1 MRAVLLVAA
10 REIRQVM
17 ATRGFWVMLLV
28 VPLALAASGF
38 ASSKLAPERSSA
50 YIIVDRTGRF
60 AADLERGLDLGY
72 QQRTLRDLSTY
83 VDRWKL
89 GAVDPQAPWANRK
102 SWLSECEVRR
112 FADAGGAE
120 AAVKRL
126 APNLPKGAPAFD
138 VPKPLFVRAAPP
150 AGVPIDRGAE
160 AFGQA
165 IAKPLQNDVVTPKGK
180 LPYALAV
187 YIPENYGQPGA
198 VARIWTSG
206 RPDFGLLDDVRGGLG
221 AALRRLALERS
232 GIAPERAVQLD
243 SLRAPVA
250 VSEPPPGQGRSVI
263 ATRSI
268 IPIALVY
275 LLLITAITTGS
286 MMLQGLVE
294 ERSNKLIESV
304 LACIKPDALM
314 QGKLLGLG
322 VVGMVIILVWA
333 GCAVGAAYSF
343 AGVLADVL
351 RPSLEALDNPWIVV
365 AMIFYFLS
373 GYIVLSMVFLAIGS
387 VSDSMQ
393 DAQAYLTPVI
403 MLVMIPVV
411 ILMQAALRSPDE
423 FIVQLLS
430 WIPLYTPFAML
441 ARLGTGVSLAEI
453 VGTSALLVVFMA
465 VELMILG
472 RVFRSSLLSAGKPG
486 WRELVRKV
494 RFSTEERQGAPRR
507 ATR

>member
-10 REIRQVM
+10 REIRQVVG
-17 ATRGFWVMLLV
+17 TRGFWVMLLV
-28 VPLALAASGF
+28 VPLAIAASGF

-50 YIIVDRTGRF
+50 YTIVDRTGRF
-60 AADLERGLDLGY
+60 GAELERRLDLGY

-89 GAVDPQAPWANRK
+89 AAVDPRAPWADRQ
-102 SWLSECEVRR
+102 SWLSESEVRR

-120 AAVKRL
+120 TAVKRL
-126 APNLPKGAPAFD
+126 APHLPEGAPLFD
-138 VPKPLFVRAAPP
+138 VPKPLFVKAAPP
-150 AGVPIDRGAE
+150 AGVPLDQGAE
-160 AFGQA
+160 AFGEG
-165 IAKPLQNDVVTPKGK
+165 IEMPLQNDVVTAKGK

-187 YIPENYGQPGA
+187 YIPETYGQPGGL
-198 VARIWTSG
+198 ARIWTSG
-206 RPDFGLLDDVRGGLG
+206 RPDYGLLDEVRAGLS
-221 AALRRLALERS
+221 AELRRQALERS
-232 GIAPERAVQLD
+232 GVAPEAAAQVET
-243 SLRAPVA
+243 LRAPVA

-263 ATRSI
+263 TTQSL

-294 ERSNKLIESV
+294 ERANKLIESV

-343 AGVLADVL
+343 AGAMADVL
-351 RPSLEALDNPWIVV
+351 RPSLEALDNPWIVL

-403 MLVMIPVV
+403 MLVMIPVI

-423 FIVQLLS
+423 LIVQVLS
-430 WIPLYTPFAML
+430 WIPFYTPFAML
-441 ARLGTGVSLAEI
+441 ARLGTGVTAFEI
-453 VGTSALLVVFMA
+453 LGTGALLLAFTVLQFVF
-465 VELMILG
+465 LG
-472 RVFRSSLLSAGKPG
+472 RLFRASLLSAGKPG
-486 WRELVRKV
+486 WREIVRKV
-494 RFSTEERQGAPRR
+494 RLSGAKG
-507 ATR
+507 

>member
-1 MRAVLLVAA
+1 
-10 REIRQVM
+10 
-17 ATRGFWVMLLV
+17 
-28 VPLALAASGF
+28 
-38 ASSKLAPERSSA
+38 
-50 YIIVDRTGRF
+50 
-60 AADLERGLDLGY
+60 
-72 QQRTLRDLSTY
+72 
-83 VDRWKL
+83 
-89 GAVDPQAPWANRK
+89 
-102 SWLSECEVRR
+102 
-112 FADAGGAE
+112 
-120 AAVKRL
+120 VKRL
-126 APNLPKGAPAFD
+126 APHLAKGTPAFD
-138 VPKPLFVRAAPP
+138 IPHPLFVRVPPP
-150 AGVPIDRGAE
+150 AGVPLVQGAE
-160 AFGQA
+160 AFGKA
-165 IAKPLQNDVVTPKGK
+165 IEKPLQNDVVTPKGK

-187 YIPENYGQPGA
+187 YIPENYGRAGG

-206 RPDFGLLDDVRGGLG
+206 RPDYGLLGEVHESLS
-221 AALRRLALERS
+221 AALRRQALERNGVS
-232 GIAPERAVQLD
+232 PAAAAQIET
-243 SLRAPVA
+243 LRAPIA

-275 LLLITAITTGS
+275 LLLITAVTTGS

-322 VVGMVIILVWA
+322 VVGLVIILVWA

-343 AGVLADVL
+343 AGVMADVL
-351 RPSLEALDNPWIVV
+351 RPSLEALDNPWIVL

-423 FIVQLLS
+423 LIVQVLS
-430 WIPLYTPFAML
+430 WIPFYTPFAML
-441 ARLGTGVSLAEI
+441 ARLGTGVSLPEI
-453 VGTSALLVVFMA
+453 IGTSALLVLFMA
-465 VELMILG
+465 LELIVLG
-472 RVFRSSLLSAGKPG
+472 RLFRASLLSAGKPG
-486 WRELVRKV
+486 WREIVRKV
-494 RFSTEERQGAPRR
+494 RFSGAE
-507 ATR
+507 A

>member
-1 MRAVLLVAA
+1 MKAVLLVAV
-10 REIRQVM
+10 REIRQVIG
-17 ATRGFWVMLLV
+17 TRGFWVMLLV

-50 YIIVDRTGRF
+50 YLIVDRTGRF
-60 AADLERGLDLGY
+60 APELERRLDLTY

-89 GAVDPQAPWANRK
+89 GAVDPRAPWANRQ
-102 SWLSECEVRR
+102 SWLSESEVRR
-112 FADAGGAE
+112 FAETGGAE
-120 AAVKRL
+120 AAVKQL
-126 APNLPKGAPAFD
+126 TPHLPEGTPAFE
-138 VPKPLFVRAAPP
+138 VPEPLFVKAPP
-150 AGVPIDRGAE
+150 PAEVPLDQGAE
-160 AFGQA
+160 AFGKA
-165 IAKPLQNDVVTPKGK
+165 IEQPLQDDVVTAKGK
-180 LPYALAV
+180 LPYALAA

-206 RPDFGLLDDVRGGLG
+206 RPDYGLLDEVRAGLSTE
-221 AALRRLALERS
+221 LRRQALERS
-232 GIAPERAVQLD
+232 GVAPEAAAQVET
-243 SLRAPVA
+243 LRAPVA

-343 AGVLADVL
+343 AGVMADVL

-373 GYIVLSMVFLAIGS
+373 GYVVLSMVFLAIGS

-403 MLVMIPVV
+403 MLVMIPVI

-423 FIVQLLS
+423 LIVQVLS
-430 WIPLYTPFAML
+430 WIPFYTPFAML
-441 ARLGTGVSLAEI
+441 ARLGTGVSLPEI
-453 VGTSALLVVFMA
+453 IGTSVLLVVFMA
-465 VELMILG
+465 VELMVLG
-472 RVFRSSLLSAGKPG
+472 RLFRASLLSAGKPG
-486 WRELVRKV
+486 WREIVQKI
-494 RFSTEERQGAPRR
+494 RFSGAEG
-507 ATR
+507 

>member
-1 MRAVLLVAA
+1 MKAVLLVAV
-10 REIRQVM
+10 REIRQVIG
-17 ATRGFWVMLLV
+17 TRGFWVMLLV

-50 YIIVDRTGRF
+50 YTLVDRTGRF
-60 AADLERGLDLGY
+60 GPDLERRLDLTY
-72 QQRTLRDLSTY
+72 QQRTLRDLATY

-89 GAVDPQAPWANRK
+89 GTVDAQAPWASRQ
-102 SWLSECEVRR
+102 SWLSESEIKR

-126 APNLPKGAPAFD
+126 APHLPEGAPAFE
-138 VPKPLFVRAAPP
+138 VPKPLFVKAAPP
-150 AGVPIDRGAE
+150 AGVPLDQGAE
-160 AFGQA
+160 TFGKA
-165 IAKPLQNDVVTPKGK
+165 IEGPLQNDVVTAKGK

-187 YIPENYGQPGA
+187 YIPENYGQPGG

-206 RPDFGLLDDVRGGLG
+206 RPDYGLLDEVRAGLS
-221 AALRRLALERS
+221 AELRRQALERS
-232 GIAPERAVQLD
+232 GVSPQAAAQVET
-243 SLRAPVA
+243 LRAPVA

-351 RPSLEALDNPWIVV
+351 RPSLEALDNPWIVL

-403 MLVMIPVV
+403 MLVMIPVI

-423 FIVQLLS
+423 LIVQVLS
-430 WIPLYTPFAML
+430 WIPFYTPFAML

-465 VELMILG
+465 LELMVIG
-472 RVFRSSLLSAGKPG
+472 RLFRASLLSAGKPS
-486 WRELVRKV
+486 WREMLAKV
-494 RFSTEERQGAPRR
+494 RSAAADG
-507 ATR
+507 

>member
-1 MRAVLLVAA
+1 
-10 REIRQVM
+10 
-17 ATRGFWVMLLV
+17 
-28 VPLALAASGF
+28 
-38 ASSKLAPERSSA
+38 
-50 YIIVDRTGRF
+50 
-60 AADLERGLDLGY
+60 
-72 QQRTLRDLSTY
+72 
-83 VDRWKL
+83 
-89 GAVDPQAPWANRK
+89 
-102 SWLSECEVRR
+102 
-112 FADAGGAE
+112 
-120 AAVKRL
+120 
-126 APNLPKGAPAFD
+126 
-138 VPKPLFVRAAPP
+138 
-150 AGVPIDRGAE
+150 
-160 AFGQA
+160 
-165 IAKPLQNDVVTPKGK
+165 
-180 LPYALAV
+180 
-187 YIPENYGQPGA
+187 
-198 VARIWTSG
+198 
-206 RPDFGLLDDVRGGLG
+206 
-221 AALRRLALERS
+221 
-232 GIAPERAVQLD
+232 
-243 SLRAPVA
+243 
-250 VSEPPPGQGRSVI
+250 
-263 ATRSI
+263 
-268 IPIALVY
+268 
-275 LLLITAITTGS
+275 